1 MKVILLRDTYFSHSG
16 NIQVATLNYKSL
28 VENIFDGNTLKQ
40 TSLSPIQVAKNK
52 KQYFQLFLNW
62 KLALVFTP
70 VFGIPNF
77 LGEVHEICTALMHVL
92 SKVIKISVKCLVP
105 MLTFIL
111 QDHKIIHR
119 CIKYFFA
126 LFCFHHSDFL
136 LDKMLSVKIL
146 LIQED

>member
-16 NIQVATLNYKSL
+16 NIQVAALNYKSL
-28 VENIFDGNTLKQ
+28 VENIFDRNTLKQ

-70 VFGIPNF
+70 VFGIPDF
-77 LGEVHEICTALMHVL
+77 LGEVHEIRTALMHVL

-119 CIKYFFA
+119 CIKYF
-126 LFCFHHSDFL
+126 LRCFVSIIATFSQT
-136 LDKMLSVKIL
+136 KCC
-146 LIQED
+146 Q